1 MTDINFIERR
11 VFNQQIVGAM
21 HLFKIIKGGG

>member
-11 VFNQQIVGAM
+11 IFNQQIVGEI
-21 HLFKIIKGGG
+21 HLFKIIEGGG